1 VDLLAEYQTVYAEY
15 AAGVAK
21 LERDTSRIPTKDL
34 RRRQKFYWAPLDRFA
49 RRLQVEHK
57 LNGYQLAQI
66 VNQGQQENWSTQN
79 TNDGAAISR
88 MFRRIQAEHFVRARR
103 AQTDADM
110 AFLDA
115 ISRSLAAQASAS
127 GGAPI
132 GGFGGPAPGGG
143 VLPPIYVPGGAF
155 GRSFAGQV
163 HFGNPTYGR

>member
-1 VDLLAEYQTVYAEY
+1 LFSKYQRVYSEY
-15 AAGVAK
+15 AAGVAQ
-21 LERDTSRIPTKDL
+21 LERETSNIPARDL
-34 RRRQKFYWAPLDRFA
+34 KRRRKFYWAPLDGFA
-49 RRLQVEHK
+49 RRLQAEHK
-57 LNGYQLAQI
+57 LNGYELARI
-66 VNQGQQENWSTQN
+66 INQGQQENWITQN

-88 MFRRIQAEHFVRARR
+88 MFRRIQAEHVVRARR

-127 GGAPI
+127 GGAPT
-132 GGFGGPAPGGG
+132 GGFGGVTPGGG